1 MHSDSLKTFKL
12 FHIITHFLKGNRK
25 YGNFVL
31 HNPTVLWILSGV
43 NAELH
48 SVFYTPQ
55 KPKWRPIFSVQY
67 LQSMSALLSPFG
79 QCAEF
84 LNTTVV
90 QPILAPGME
99 IAVQYV
105 QKLDENE
112 LKEKVGFQHLGRRGY
127 SIWRS

>member
-1 MHSDSLKTFKL
+1 
-12 FHIITHFLKGNRK
+12 
-25 YGNFVL
+25 
-31 HNPTVLWILSGV
+31 
-43 NAELH
+43 
-48 SVFYTPQ
+48 
-55 KPKWRPIFSVQY
+55 
-67 LQSMSALLSPFG
+67 MSALLSPFG

-112 LKEKVGFQHLGRRGY
+112 LKEKVGFQHLGRRGVY
-127 SIWRS
+127 YMEIVIFVFQIVHW